1 MKTRE
6 FGKKN
11 LEKLKIALEKHN
23 DIKSNSSKVGSDSGR
38 AQTDTKFC
46 VCEKRT

>member
-23 DIKSNSSKVGSDSGR
+23 DIKPNNTKVGSDSRG
-38 AQTDTKFC
+38 AQTDTKFR